1 MAEDLQLVV
10 DKLHKLNG
18 WVRKLP
24 VERRQLY
31 YINDMLTLQHQSSYL
46 CMLNGIE
53 NMIEYYLEKESDEYF
68 AKLMETRSIVT
79 RQNLNEICLLRS
91 NGNFIS

>member
-1 MAEDLQLVV
+1 
-10 DKLHKLNG
+10 
-18 WVRKLP
+18 
-24 VERRQLY
+24 
-31 YINDMLTLQHQSSYL
+31 
-46 CMLNGIE
+46 MLNGIE

-68 AKLMETRSIVT
+68 AKLIETRSIVT